1 MNKIII
7 GETMTK
13 KKIFNYSI
21 GLSFFGLFAGAGFFN
36 IFHSYSD
43 LSLTNCFILSFLIYM
58 LTMLFLTPILG
69 SSEILEFTKKSVN
82 YYHVKGAFQQF
93 FEVIRILKNKPA
105 IPNTSIK
112 TDYILKVNLS
122 YLCQLGGWAQKGY
135 RLKMTFLM
143 KDGSTFT
150 IFPTSVNQMEK
161 GDYEKALQL
170 LENQNIEII
179 DKHNLRPVLNTN
191 SYVFQSY
198 IESLEKEKT
207 KP

>member
-1 MNKIII
+1 MI
-7 GETMTK
+7 
-13 KKIFNYSI
+13 
-21 GLSFFGLFAGAGFFN
+21 
-36 IFHSYSD
+36 
-43 LSLTNCFILSFLIYM
+43 
-58 LTMLFLTPILG
+58 
-69 SSEILEFTKKSVN
+69 
-82 YYHVKGAFQQF
+82 
-93 FEVIRILKNKPA
+93 
-105 IPNTSIK
+105 
-112 TDYILKVNLS
+112 
-122 YLCQLGGWAQKGY
+122 
-135 RLKMTFLM
+135 
-143 KDGSTFT
+143 DGSTYT